1 MFSEI
6 SLMMLVQ
13 ITTDIEKTATDVI
26 LGRNSHRVC
35 RDQRER
41 HEIVNVTG
49 DYSRTPRAI

>member
-13 ITTDIEKTATDVI
+13 ITTDIEKTATDII
-26 LGRNSHRVC
+26 LGCNSHTVC
-35 RDQRER
+35 RDQQER
-41 HEIVNVTG
+41 HAIFNVTG